1 MSNWINWKI
10 GRRLLF
16 QCYIFRGQII
26 VCLAQNDFL
35 FWLEHFSAIHSSAGY
50 ICVTYK
56 SIMHP
61 PSLLY
66 SNNRYKIHF
75 FCTLKWMVFSV
86 HKTNRRDNFTMF
98 NSITKAVYCWAYF
111 SWKQINSNYSLTSSN
126 RNHSTW
132 KIFVVKLK

>member
-1 MSNWINWKI
+1 MESGSFFNATSLGDKSLYV
-10 GRRLLF
+10 LLRMISF
-16 QCYIFRGQII
+16 FE
-26 VCLAQNDFL
+26 
-35 FWLEHFSAIHSSAGY
+35 LEHFSAIHSSPGY
-50 ICVTYK
+50 ICVICK

-61 PSLLY
+61 PSLLN

-86 HKTNRRDNFTMF
+86 HKTNGKDNFTMF

-126 RNHSTW
+126 GNHFTL